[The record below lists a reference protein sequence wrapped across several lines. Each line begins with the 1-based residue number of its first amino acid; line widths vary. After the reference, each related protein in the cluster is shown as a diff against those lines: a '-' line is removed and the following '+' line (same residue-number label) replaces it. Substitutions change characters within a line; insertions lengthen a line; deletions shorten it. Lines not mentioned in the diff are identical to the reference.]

1 VTRAEAGVFVIA
13 VVHHVVR
20 GGDGSRAGDE
30 VRIVADDVMILVVV
44 VVTEVA
50 DEDDLVVV
58 HML

>member
-1 VTRAEAGVFVIA
+1 M
-13 VVHHVVR
+13 VVA
-20 GGDGSRAGDE
+20 RAGDE

-44 VVTEVA
+44 EVA